1 MSDRTIIYTAIA
13 GGYDN
18 LKLPWDDALPGR
30 PEADPSE
37 QNGLL
42 RIAFMDDPDL
52 CASTDCSGWRI
63 ERMSSVSMDPLMR
76 AKRYKVL
83 AHEALPPGTE
93 FSLWVDGSMEF
104 SSSLHPRELALQYLG
119 DADLALYRHPKRSCS
134 YDEAHACG
142 RAHLDDP
149 DVMARQMNRYR
160 AEGYPRN
167 NGLAECSVIL
177 RRHTPAVASLNE
189 LWWEEI
195 NNGSRRDQLSFDYTC
210 WKLGIKYALFP
221 GTRYDC
227 RDFKMH
233 PHLKPRGSRQ
243 SNPGSTGSPRL

>member
-1 MSDRTIIYTAIA
+1 MTNSGAIIYTAIT

-18 LKLPWDDALPGR
+18 LKPPWGEDPGSTAR
-30 PEADPSE
+30 
-37 QNGLL
+37 L
-42 RIAFMDDPDL
+42 AFVDNPDL
-52 CASTDCSGWRI
+52 YAGTGCPGWRI
-63 ERMSSVSMDPLMR
+63 GLCPGWQIELMGLACLDPLMQ
-76 AKRYKVL
+76 AKRCKVL
-83 AHEALPPGTE
+83 SHEALPPETE